1 MTCDSRSHRT
11 GPAVPT
17 VEETQL
23 YPVVRFTTARGQVV
37 QFQAAQNS
45 NPPHHRIGGSI
56 SILYDPAI
64 PST

>member
-1 MTCDSRSHRT
+1 
-11 GPAVPT
+11 
-17 VEETQL
+17 
-23 YPVVRFTTARGQVV
+23 VRFTTARGQVV

-64 PST
+64 PSR